1 MKENKKISLERAD
14 YPEQVGVSSREVAEL
29 IKDFKESN
37 IEVHSLMILR
47 HGKVAFESWADPYAP
62 DIPHA
67 MYSVSKSFTSA
78 AVGFA
83 VSEGLITTETRL
95 IDIFPEFRKDEPD
108 ANLEMLSVHH
118 LLSMQSGKGVSVFT
132 DKGKNQWIKDFFDA
146 PWSFTPGD
154 GHWEYISENQYM
166 LCAML
171 TRVTGMSVIEYLTPR
186 LFEPLGIDIPFWE
199 HDIDGIEAGGWGLF
213 LKTEDVAKFTLCYQQ
228 KGMFNGKQVIPAYWV
243 HKSQKIQAENS
254 AFNKTP
260 DSQSGYGY
268 CFWRCAGTN
277 GYRADGMFSQ
287 FGIVAK
293 DYDACLILTAG
304 EIAEQKTRDCIWR
317 HFPKCLIEND
327 AEQTPEEK
335 PSLAPLDDDLPEMP
349 RSELEEHISGRKIKF
364 QKNLVLSTAG
374 FPVSMLPIPIV
385 YMSGDRAG
393 GITNVVFG
401 FQEKTCTMTW
411 DEGDEHN
418 TIVCGMDGV
427 ARKSP
432 MTLAG
437 MPFTANATAAWTGE
451 NELTIHMRPLQ
462 AVCQRII
469 KFVFDDDDEVTFY
482 PSSKQPITAL
492 AEYLK
497 KDVDVFFPPFAPAQ
511 KLGTIAF
518 EQAHRVIDIAHKG
531 KFAREDA
538 AEELEAADE
547 ETQANVDNKKEKWIK
562 KEFWKERN
570 RDEEE

>member
-1 MKENKKISLERAD
+1 MIGLNENKKISLERAD

-37 IEVHSLMILR
+37 IEVHSIMILR

-83 VSEGLITTETRL
+83 VSEGLITTDTRL
-95 IDIFPEFRKDEPD
+95 IDVFPEFRKDEPD

-132 DKGKNQWIKDFFDA
+132 DKGKNHWIKDFFDA

-186 LFEPLGIDIPFWE
+186 LFEPLGIDVPFWE

-228 KGMFNGKQVIPAYWV
+228 KGMFNGRQVIPADWV
-243 HKSQKIQAENS
+243 HKSQKVQALNDS
-254 AFNKTP
+254 VNKTP

-293 DYDACLILTAG
+293 DYDACFILTAS
-304 EIAEQKTRDCIWR
+304 EIDEQKTRDCIWR
-317 HFPKCLIEND
+317 HFPKCLIEID
-327 AEQTPEEK
+327 GEEAPEEK
-335 PSLAPLDDDLPEMP
+335 PALAPLDEDLPEMQ
-349 RSELEEHISGRKIKF
+349 RSTLEDWLNGKMMKF

-374 FPVSMLPIPIV
+374 FPISMLPIPIV

-393 GITNVVFG
+393 GITNVVFN
-401 FQEKTCTMTW
+401 FQKDTCTMTW

-418 TIVCGMDGV
+418 TIVCGMDGK

-432 MTLAG
+432 IKLAG
-437 MPFTANATAAWTGE
+437 MPFTANSTAAWTSQ
-451 NELTIHMRPLQ
+451 NELTVHMRPLQ

-469 KFVFDDDDEVTFY
+469 KFTFDDEDEVTFY
-482 PSSKQPITAL
+482 PSSKPPITAL
-492 AEYLK
+492 AEHLK
-497 KDVDVFFPPFAPAQ
+497 KDVDVFFPPFAPVQ

-518 EQAHRVIDIAHKG
+518 EQAHHVIDVPHKG
-531 KFAREDA
+531 KFVIK
-538 AEELEAADE
+538 EE
-547 ETQANVDNKKEKWIK
+547 K
-562 KEFWKERN
+562 
-570 RDEEE
+570 